1 MAGELAGR
9 YMEEIRGVL
18 SLLRFLRRAGRLG
31 EVDKFASA
39 PDAESAVEVLREA
52 MSLVYRSRRGGY
64 CVDEEISAGD
74 VSRFEYLCGKECV
87 ERRGGGYV
95 LRVRCPRL
103 PTDEELEA
111 LYDALKSGRL
121 KPSVAA
127 LALARRG
134 GRPLG
139 AASSPSPPA
148 WW

>member
-1 MAGELAGR
+1 V
-9 YMEEIRGVL
+9 EEFGGVL

-64 CVDEEISAGD
+64 CVEEEISAEE

-111 LYDALKSGRL
+111 VYAGLKSGRL
-121 KPSVAA
+121 KPSVLAA

-134 GRPLG
+134 GRP
-139 AASSPSPPA
+139 
-148 WW
+148 